1 MSTGQSLKTVSL
13 DPIKVIERYPAP
25 IACAYVGLGES
36 ASALERL
43 FALKDLFEVALKY
56 CAIIMVQDY
65 LRLGIHS
72 TPVDSAIAQFLPRPQ
87 LGNWNHLLREIAR
100 CCRDERERLFVPQL
114 VDFYFEP
121 WGAPRRRGH
130 DLVDELIKF
139 RNRVI
144 AHRARPRG
152 REAERIY
159 ETTLPLVEELL
170 FDLSFLEDYKLVS
183 CADTNQFH
191 LHRGAGVPTPE
202 LIPATSLPL
211 SSGQLYLRSENTV
224 LSLFPLLLYERCGY
238 GAPPH
243 VCEVA
248 KFFFFNGGERKPEF
262 VDYLMG
268 HVKQVAVVAD
278 AVAEI
283 ITGSKQR
290 LSVEMV
296 QAPQV
301 VSSDLVREAARGF
314 VGRNEEEEDILG
326 YISAH
331 ERGHITVVGD
341 PGIGKSALLSQIV
354 LDLTQEGAATDRSAE
369 IASRCD
375 ELKQS
380 GLAVAFHVCTRRVPE
395 STAVPQILSS
405 LAEQLVKQYGPRAAA
420 PQQRSLRALLDVA
433 RVAQSHFMG
442 KALLVIDGVD
452 EVLAGHS
459 PPEQREI
466 INSLPLRGHL
476 PDGVF
481 VLLSSRRG
489 YLDQE
494 RGDAYQL
501 ELSGLARDD
510 IRQLLAEVADRYA
523 IQEQNVDAIQQVS
536 QSNAL
541 YVRMLVKDLK
551 LRKLALDEID
561 RLPLGL
567 EGYFEDFIRR
577 LCVDRSWPALRDCLL
592 LLAVARSHLSV
603 NQVCAMS
610 DLSWAE
616 VEEAIEDKL
625 QSVLVPVSPEIHDY
639 QLFHEKFREFIV
651 ALFSGRLSPEVITRL
666 NKHFVREAPPEL
678 RAEGEVAAR
687 VHLTRARER
696 ILNYCRRWSE
706 IDDDYPLANLPRH
719 LYEAEAVDELKALLC
734 TSDFLAKKIK
744 KLGDASL
751 AAGDIRFLTLTLLE
765 NDRDREIV
773 ELAVN
778 EHGYQR
784 DGVAAALRVAPPK
797 RNSQVVAIVQAL
809 LERSD
814 PRPSRLAQIWS
825 RSLAHLPGRRTPP
838 VSIINARRVAI
849 VVAHS
854 LDLNEMLVRAS
865 QDPAP
870 AVQALLV
877 PYLYRFWNKDHD
889 AGWLLMDRL
898 SEKLTHRG
906 GLPKIRTVSVY
917 GGLCLAILIYHSD
930 EPAVVERLQAHWK
943 ESVRRILHYTGGR
956 SRTFLIRSTL
966 RLGIFALTRMLQL
979 LMAAQPEF
987 QPINLREMRVSY
999 ARGAGAEQRMGL
1011 EILEYL
1017 EHPERGF
1024 AEPINVLMNKDLPYG
1039 LYLML
1044 VVERTLIFHS
1054 AKDPRGVMRALFEV
1068 HRNGC
1073 EWFRH
1078 SALYIGYHAL
1088 NLAERVEDEWL
1099 DLFAR
1104 MTRETISSTRATFQ
1118 TSTAKYELL
1127 PQIAAA
1133 EIVLD
1138 KHRPQGRAQFIPEF
1152 YAEAKRLGDPDYARR
1167 VIGACGLLSFGYRRH
1182 ELALDALRPA
1192 LADRDP
1198 QVRAAVVEAL
1208 AAVRF
1213 HSEEAVDRF
1222 LESEH
1227 ARDLGQQVAS
1237 MTLGAKSN
1245 DIFVWVDQYVIHALL
1260 NSDHFRTE
1268 VVSAFR
1274 RAGHARSLPELLQ
1287 QILKWVINLSTGE
1300 KLLPL

>member
-1 MSTGQSLKTVSL
+1 MNTGQSLKTVTL
-13 DPIKVIERYPAP
+13 DPIRVIERYPAP

-36 ASALERL
+36 TPALERL

-56 CAIIMVQDY
+56 CAIIMVRDY
-65 LRLGIHS
+65 LRLGIQS

-87 LGNWNHLLREIAR
+87 LGNWNHILREIAR
-100 CCRDERERLFVPQL
+100 SCQAEREKLFVPQL

-139 RNRVI
+139 RNQVI

-170 FDLSFLEDYKLVS
+170 SDLSFLEDYKLLS
-183 CADTNQFH
+183 CADSNYCQ
-191 LHRGAGVPTPE
+191 LHMGAGVPTAGLAP
-202 LIPATSLPL
+202 TTGVQL
-211 SSGQLYLRSENTV
+211 SSGQLYLRSEDV
-224 LSLFPLLLYERCGY
+224 ALSLFPLLLYERCGY
-238 GAPPH
+238 GTRPH
-243 VCEVA
+243 VCELT
-248 KFFFFNGGERKPEF
+248 KFFFFNGGERKPEY

-268 HVKQVAVVAD
+268 HVKQTAGVAD

-283 ITGSKQR
+283 INVSKQR

-296 QAPQV
+296 QAPQI
-301 VSSDLVREAARGF
+301 VSADLMREAARGF
-314 VGRNEEEEDILG
+314 VGRNEEEEEILR

-331 ERGHITVVGD
+331 ERGHVTVVGD

-405 LAEQLVKQYGPRAAA
+405 LAEQLVKQYGPAAA
-420 PQQRSLRALLDVA
+420 VPQERSLRALLDVA
-433 RVAQSHFMG
+433 RVAQTHFMA
-442 KALLVIDGVD
+442 KALLVIDGID
-452 EVLAGHS
+452 EVLVGHS

-494 RGDAYQL
+494 RGDTYEL
-501 ELSGLARDD
+501 ELQGLARGD

-523 IQEQNVDAIQQVS
+523 IAEQHIDAVQHVS

-541 YVRMLVKDLK
+541 YVRMLVNDLK
-551 LRKLALDEID
+551 LGRLVLDEID

-577 LCVDRSWPALRDCLL
+577 LCVDLSWPALRDCLL

-603 NQVCAMS
+603 NQVCAMT

-625 QSVLVPVSPEIHDY
+625 QPVLVPFSPEIHDY

-651 ALFSGRLSPEVITRL
+651 ALFSGRLSPEVAARL

-678 RAEGEVAAR
+678 HAEGEVAGRA
-687 VHLTRARER
+687 HLTRARER
-696 ILNYCRRWSE
+696 ILSYCRRWRE
-706 IDDDYPLANLPRH
+706 IDDNYPLSNLPRH
-719 LYEAEAVDELKALLC
+719 LYEADAVDELEILLRA
-734 TSDFLAKKIK
+734 SAFLEKKIK

-751 AAGDIRFLTLTLLE
+751 AAEDIRYLTLALLE

-773 ELAVN
+773 ALAVN

-784 DGVAAALRVAPPK
+784 DGVASALRVAGPE
-797 RNSQVVAIVQAL
+797 RNSQVVTIVQAL
-809 LERSD
+809 LEQSD
-814 PRPSRLAQIWS
+814 PRPSHLAQIWS
-825 RSLAHLPGRRTPP
+825 RVLAHLPSRRTPP
-838 VSIINARRVAI
+838 PSIINARRVAI

-854 LDLNEMLVRAS
+854 LGLGEMLVRAS
-865 QDPAP
+865 QDRAP

-889 AGWLLMDRL
+889 GGWLLMDRL
-898 SEKLTHRG
+898 GEKLTRRW
-906 GLPKIRTVSVY
+906 GLPNIRTVSAY

-930 EPAVVERLQAHWK
+930 DPSVVERLQAHWN

-966 RLGIFALTRMLQL
+966 RVAIFALTRMLRL
-979 LMAAQPEF
+979 LMAAQPDF
-987 QPINLREMRVSY
+987 QPINLREMRTSF
-999 ARGAGAEQRMGL
+999 ARGAGAEQRVGL
-1011 EILEYL
+1011 EVLEYL

-1024 AEPINVLMNKDLPYG
+1024 AEPIDLLLNKQLPYG

-1054 AKDPRGVMRALFEV
+1054 AKDPGGVMRALYQV
-1068 HRNGC
+1068 HRDGC

-1078 SALYIGYHAL
+1078 SALYIAYHAL
-1088 NLAERVEDEWL
+1088 NLAERAEDEWL
-1099 DLFAR
+1099 DLYAR
-1104 MTRETISSTRATFQ
+1104 MTRETISSTRGTFQ
-1118 TSTAKYELL
+1118 TPTKQYELL
-1127 PQIAAA
+1127 PHIATA
-1133 EIVLD
+1133 EIIFD

-1152 YAEAKRLGDPDYARR
+1152 YAEAKSLGDLDYARR
-1167 VIGACGLLSFGYRRH
+1167 VIGACGILSFGYRRH

-1198 QVRAAVVEAL
+1198 QLRAAVVEAL

-1213 HSEEAVDRF
+1213 HAEEAVDRF
-1222 LESEH
+1222 LESEQ
-1227 ARDLGQQVAS
+1227 AKELAQQVAS

-1245 DIFVWVDQYVIHALL
+1245 DIFVWVDQYVIHALVT
-1260 NSDHFRTE
+1260 SDYFRAE

-1274 RAGHARSLPELLQ
+1274 RAGHARGLPDLLQ